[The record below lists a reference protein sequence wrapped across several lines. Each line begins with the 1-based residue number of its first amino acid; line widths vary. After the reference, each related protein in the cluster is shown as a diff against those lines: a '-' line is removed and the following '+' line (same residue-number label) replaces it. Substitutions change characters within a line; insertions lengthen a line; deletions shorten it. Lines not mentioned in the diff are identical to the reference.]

1 MLEGVF
7 AAIVTPFMP
16 DGTIDE
22 EGVKRNIEF
31 VIEGGV
37 TGIVPC
43 GSTGESATLSHA
55 EHKKLIDIAVDVSS
69 VPVLA
74 GTGSNNTWEAVG
86 LTKYAEDAG
95 AQAAMLITP
104 YYNKPNRSGLIKHFT
119 EAAKG
124 VDIPIVLYNVPSR
137 TGLNMTPDV
146 VLELSRVGNIVG
158 IKEASSNHSQITSII
173 DQTDDDF
180 TLLSGN
186 DDETITIM
194 SLGGKGVISVAANV
208 VPGEMRSLVDALKD
222 SDLKSAREIHYKL
235 LPLFKALF
243 IETNPIP
250 VKKATELMGLSSGRL
265 RLPLGPMSD
274 ENEKTLSN
282 VLRSMNIV

>member
-7 AAIVTPFMP
+7 AAIVTPFTS
-16 DGTIDE
+16 DGEIDG

-55 EHKKLIDIAVDVSS
+55 EHKKLIDIAVDASS

-74 GTGSNNTWEAVG
+74 GTGSNNTWEAAD

-137 TGLNMTPDV
+137 TGLNMTPDIV
-146 VLELSRVGNIVG
+146 VELSRLGNIVG

-208 VPGEMRSLVDALKD
+208 VPREMRSLVDALKE
-222 SDLKSAREIHYKL
+222 SDLKTAREIHYKL

-250 VKKATELMGLSSGRL
+250 VKKATELMGLSSSRL
-265 RLPLGPMSD
+265 RLPLGPISE
-274 ENEKTLSN
+274 ENEKILSN
-282 VLRSMNIV
+282 VLSSMNIV